1 MLNATVHHEMLAPLK
16 VTKEISVYLKT
27 KLTDKKDKKLAE
39 AIKTSSRMLQLHI
52 QDLLDN
58 NVIQKD
64 GFKPAYEVGSLSDAI
79 DEIGLMM

>member
-16 VTKEISVYLKT
+16 VTKEISVFLKA

-39 AIKTSSRMLQLHI
+39 AIITSSRMQQLYI

-64 GFKPAYEVGSLSDAI
+64 GFKPAYEAGSLNDAI
-79 DEIGLMM
+79 NEIV